1 MFKKNFS
8 IFLIVFMLLN
18 SCTSFK
24 EAVAGKKKKTGSEFF
39 VIKKKPLTLPPDF
52 DELPNPED
60 EDMIEKQE
68 IVEVKKLLNNISKE
82 KKNSSKTSES
92 LEQSILEK
100 INKN

>member
-24 EAVAGKKKKTGSEFF
+24 EAVAGKKKKTGSEFL

-100 INKN
+100 ININ